1 MAKLNLTEI
10 NHSEEMNDSFKNSL
24 NEFIAYHPLFCKSIF
39 SRSNIKLIEA
49 IRFSLIQAA
58 ETLIRED
65 CGTESSDVDIELKT
79 IFEILNGEKPSG
91 ISCVKFNLKF
101 IYFLVKKLEDKLTFD
116 FPAANS
122 ILVNAIK
129 YRESH
134 KDIH

>member
-24 NEFIAYHPLFCKSIF
+24 NEFIAYHPLFCKSVF

-101 IYFLVKKLEDKLTFD
+101 IYFLVKKLEDKSTFD
-116 FPAANS
+116 FPVANS

-134 KDIH
+134 KVIR

>member
-10 NHSEEMNDSFKNSL
+10 NNSKEMLDSFKNTL
-24 NEFIAYHPLFCKSIF
+24 NEFIAYRPSFCGSVLLR
-39 SRSNIKLIEA
+39 RSVKLLDA
-49 IRFSLIQAA
+49 IRFSLIHAA

-101 IYFLVKKLEDKLTFD
+101 IYFLVKELEDKATFD
-116 FPAANS
+116 FSAANS

-134 KDIH
+134 KGIH